1 MRVRLTVS
9 LERGRRCRAPF
20 FSVWTVSRMCTRYA
34 HVQCTRTSQ
43 LSPFHLAAT
52 ASATACVVS
61 STSDINETRQNLS
74 SLVLLARSAFS
85 VLLLIYDRYY
95 SGVAGEC
102 VFRSSSTFMSTFQA
116 SMFRSI
122 ERRSAPPRSPRGT
135 ATVYTLQTAMPMRV
149 APRRSRYVTQI
160 V

>member
-1 MRVRLTVS
+1 MS

-43 LSPFHLAAT
+43 LSPLNRSTLRQPQAQRLALYRVQAIST
-52 ASATACVVS
+52 RRDKTSRVS
-61 STSDINETRQNLS
+61 SCW
-74 SLVLLARSAFS
+74 ARSAFS